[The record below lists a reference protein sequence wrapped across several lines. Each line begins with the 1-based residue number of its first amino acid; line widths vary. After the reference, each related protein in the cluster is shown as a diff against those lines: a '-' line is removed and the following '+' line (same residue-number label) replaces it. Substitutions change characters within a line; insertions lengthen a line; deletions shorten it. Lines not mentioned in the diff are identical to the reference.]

1 MAVFG
6 KAQYIKRVEDDRLL
20 TGTGGFTDNLSRP
33 NQVHVVL
40 VRSPHAHARIAKI
53 DAAAARKAPGVVAI
67 FTWADMVADGCGTLS
82 PPVMFPN
89 ADGKKPDLTPRT
101 PLADGVV
108 RYVGEAVAAI
118 VAERREQAID
128 AVELVEIEYEALPS
142 VSEIEDAL
150 AVGAPQVWQGAP
162 GNRVGFNR
170 FGDAAKAEAA
180 FKSAAHV
187 VALDIVHQRLI
198 VNAMEPRAI
207 MAEWEGDRLTVHIG
221 SQNPQGTRDTLA
233 GSILKMPPSQIRVIV
248 RDIGGG
254 FGMKTGIQPDESV
267 PVWVAKKL
275 KRPTKWHAERSEE
288 FSAATAGHDQLHK
301 MSIALDKE
309 GRITALRMEAFANVG
324 AYPSGAGIAIPLFVG
339 PKVSTGTYD
348 IPLIDFQITCVLTN
362 SATIGA
368 YRGAGRP
375 ECIFDLER
383 LVDTAARQIG
393 MDPAELRRRNFVKP
407 AQMPYTS
414 AMGEKYD
421 SGDFDL
427 FLTKTLG
434 ASDWQG
440 FAARKAD
447 AEKRG
452 KLYGRG
458 LASYVEWT
466 SAMVMNEMA
475 HYEVRADGKVVIWMG
490 TQGMGQGLQTSF
502 TQLASELLGI
512 DPADIEVA
520 MGDSDKVGGVGSM
533 GSRSAYI
540 GGSAVLAGSEKLVA
554 KGRDLAADALEASAD
569 DIVYATG
576 RFTIAGTDRSIGLG
590 ELAARQPDKRI
601 FIENVNTVDGIAWPN
616 GAHVG
621 EVEIDPDTGSIELKR
636 YTTVD
641 DVGRPLHRPIVFGQI
656 QGGVA
661 QGIGQA
667 LLEGNVYD
675 RESGQLLTG
684 SFMDY
689 AMPRAD
695 TFPTFSNTLDDSVPA
710 KSNPLGAK
718 GVGESGTVG
727 STPTVMNAIMDA
739 LWPLGVRNIQM
750 PATPQRVWLAIRHA
764 AGPRA
769 KG

>member
-1 MAVFG
+1 MAAFG

-40 VRSPHAHARIAKI
+40 VRSPHAHARIANI
-53 DAAAARKAPGVVAI
+53 DTSAAKKAPGVVAVY
-67 FTWADMVADGCGTLS
+67 TWADMAADGCGDFS
-82 PPVMFPN
+82 FPAMFPN
-89 ADGKKPDLTPRT
+89 ADGSKPEMTPRRS
-101 PLADGVV
+101 LAHEVV
-108 RYVGEAVAAI
+108 RHVGEAVAAV
-118 VAERREQAID
+118 VAETREQAVD
-128 AVELVEIEYEALPS
+128 AVELVEVEYDPLPA
-142 VSEIEDAL
+142 VTEIDDAL
-150 AVGAPQVWQGAP
+150 RPGAPLVWQGAP
-162 GNRVGFNR
+162 GNLAGFNR
-170 FGDAAKAEAA
+170 FGDQAKADDA
-180 FKSAAHV
+180 FKAAAHIV
-187 VALDIVHQRLI
+187 SLDIMHQRLI

-207 MAEWEGDRLTVHIG
+207 MAEWEDDRMIVHIG
-221 SQNPQGTRDTLA
+221 SQNPSVTRDTLA
-233 GSILKMPPSQIRVIV
+233 GVILKMPKEQVRVLV

-267 PVWVAKKL
+267 AVWVAKVL
-275 KRPTKWHAERSEE
+275 KRPARWRAERSEE
-288 FSAATAGHDQLHK
+288 FQATTAGRDQLHK
-301 MSIALDKE
+301 ASLALDKD
-309 GRITALRMEAFANVG
+309 GRILALRMEAFANIG
-324 AYPSGAGIAIPLFVG
+324 AYPSRGGVVIPLFVG
-339 PKVSTGTYD
+339 PKVTTGTYD
-348 IPLIDFQITCVLTN
+348 IPVVDLRLNCVLTN
-362 SATIGA
+362 TATIAA

-375 ECIFDLER
+375 ECIFNIER
-383 LVDTAARQIG
+383 LMDTAARQIG

-407 AQMPYTS
+407 AQMPYTT

-421 SGDFDL
+421 TGDFNL
-427 FLTKTLG
+427 FLGKTLD
-434 ASDWQG
+434 ASDWNG
-440 FAARKAD
+440 FAQRKAE

-466 SAMVMNEMA
+466 SANVMNEMA
-475 HYEVRADGKVVIWMG
+475 HYEVKADGTVTIWMG

-512 DPADIEVA
+512 DPSKIEIA
-520 MGDSDKVGGVGSM
+520 MGDSDRVGGVGSM

-540 GGSAVLAGSEKLVA
+540 GGSAVLTGSEKLID
-554 KGRDLAADALEASAD
+554 KGKDLAADALEASTAD
-569 DIVYATG
+569 ITYASG
-576 RFTIAGTDRSIGLG
+576 RFTIAGTDRGIGLG
-590 ELAARQPDKRI
+590 ELAAKQPDKRI

-621 EVEIDPDTGSIELKR
+621 EVEIDPETGHVELKR

-656 QGGVA
+656 HGGCA

-667 LLEGNVYD
+667 LLEENVYD

-695 TFPTFSNTLDDSVPA
+695 TFPTFNNQLDDSVPA

-739 LWPLGVRNIQM
+739 LWPLGVRNLQM
-750 PATPQRVWLAIRHA
+750 PATPLRVWQAIQATR
-764 AGPRA
+764 
-769 KG
+769 K

>member
-20 TGTGGFTDNLSRP
+20 TGTGGFTDNLVRT
-33 NQVHVVL
+33 NQAHVVL
-40 VRSPHAHARIAKI
+40 VRSPHAHAEITRIDTAE
-53 DAAAARKAPGVVAI
+53 ARKAPGVIAV
-67 FTWADMVADGCGTLS
+67 FTWEDMAKEGVGDFSFPA
-82 PPVMFPN
+82 MFPN
-89 ADGKKPDLTPRT
+89 ADGSKPEMTPRRS
-101 PLADGVV
+101 LAHEVV
-108 RYVGEAVAAI
+108 RYVGEAVVAI
-118 VAERREQAID
+118 VAETHGQAQD
-128 AVELVEIEYEALPS
+128 AVELVEVDYDPLPS
-142 VSEIEDAL
+142 VSTIEDAL
-150 AVGAPQVWQGAP
+150 KPGAPQVWQGAP
-162 GNRVGFNR
+162 GNLVGFNR
-170 FGDAAKAEAA
+170 FGDAAKADEA
-180 FKSAAHV
+180 FKAAAHIV
-187 VALDIVHQRLI
+187 SLDIMHQRLI
-198 VNAMEPRAI
+198 VNAMEPRAV
-207 MAEWEGDRLTVHIG
+207 MAEWEGDRLIVHIG
-221 SQNPQGTRDTLA
+221 SQNPSVTRDTLA
-233 GSILKMPPSQIRVIV
+233 DVVLKMPKDKIRVLV

-254 FGMKTGIQPDESV
+254 FGMKVGIQPDESV
-267 PVWVAKKL
+267 AVWAAKVL
-275 KRPTKWHAERSEE
+275 KRPVKWRAERSEE
-288 FSAATAGHDQLHK
+288 FAATTAGRDQLHK
-301 MSIALDKE
+301 ASLALDKE
-309 GRITALRMEAFANVG
+309 GRILALRMEAFANIG
-324 AYPSGAGIAIPLFVG
+324 AYPARAGVVIPLFVG
-339 PKVSTGTYD
+339 PKVTTGTYD
-348 IPLIDFQITCVLTN
+348 IPVVDLKLNAVITN

-375 ECIFDLER
+375 ECILNLER
-383 LVDTAARQIG
+383 LMDTAARQIG

-407 AQMPYTS
+407 SQMPYTT

-427 FLTKTLG
+427 FLTKTLE
-434 ASDWQG
+434 ASDWKG
-440 FAARKAD
+440 FEARKAE

-466 SAMVMNEMA
+466 SANVMNEMA
-475 HYEVRADGKVVIWMG
+475 HYEVKEDGKVTIWMG

-512 DPADIEVA
+512 DPSKIEIA
-520 MGDSDKVGGVGSM
+520 MGDSDRVGGVGSM

-540 GGSAVLAGSEKLVA
+540 GGSAVLTGSEKLVD
-554 KGRDLAADALEASAD
+554 KGKELAADALEAATA
-569 DIVYATG
+569 DIVYAAG
-576 RFTIAGTDRSIGLG
+576 RFTIAGTDRTIGLG

-621 EVEIDPDTGSIELKR
+621 EVEIDPDTGRVELKR

-641 DVGRPLHRPIVFGQI
+641 DVGKPLHRPIVFGQI
-656 QGGVA
+656 HGGCA

-667 LLEGNVYD
+667 LLEENVYD
-675 RESGQLLTG
+675 RETGQLITG

-710 KSNPLGAK
+710 KTNPVGAK

-739 LWPLGVRNIQM
+739 LWPLGVRNIEM
-750 PATPQRVWLAIRHA
+750 PASPHRVWLAIQNAR
-764 AGPRA
+764 
-769 KG
+769 K